1 MAATD
6 EFRTPDAE
14 ERMGRSAFH
23 GSDFFWLVGLS
34 LCKPPAAAP
43 ALAAGEP
50 NHIASRAQTS
60 RLPFLA

>member
-1 MAATD
+1 MLKN
-6 EFRTPDAE
+6 EWEGPHF
-14 ERMGRSAFH
+14 MGVIL
-23 GSDFFWLVGLS
+23 FWLVGLS